1 MDFPIPGGSNAVKGS
16 VTDHLPSASQPL
28 LHSQAPSV
36 TLASPTVRF
45 LDNSMGDGVRTLR
58 ARVTGP
64 SGASLLTVTT
74 HAQIMGATIDGVG
87 VPNIR
92 DEDKG
97 EAGWNL
103 TYWSPPPEGFE
114 LILTIADGEPV
125 TVTAT
130 AGAPELPAIPGGP
143 YRDRPPHMMP
153 IAEDTTMVSKS
164 FSPRS

>member
-1 MDFPIPGGSNAVKGS
+1 
-16 VTDHLPSASQPL
+16 
-28 LHSQAPSV
+28 
-36 TLASPTVRF
+36 
-45 LDNSMGDGVRTLR
+45 
-58 ARVTGP
+58 
-64 SGASLLTVTT
+64 
-74 HAQIMGATIDGVG
+74 MGATIDGVG

-114 LILTIADGEPV
+114 LILTIADGERV

-130 AGAPELPAIPGGP
+130 AGAPELPAIPGGT

-153 IAEDTTMVSKS
+153 ITEDTTMVSKS
-164 FSPRS
+164 FSPHS